1 MTFIFKLV
9 CSLAIAF
16 GLALFLF
23 QREVARTSRYDE
35 WIRKEAA
42 VREIDPYLVKAVI
55 WRETNFNPDQVGTNQ
70 ERGLMQITPIA
81 AQEWLEREKKEN
93 EKLFHLDQL
102 FDPETNISI
111 GTWYLAQALKRWQD
125 RDDPVPFALA
135 EYNAGRT
142 HALRWSAS
150 PTQNRLTAQDF
161 INQIT
166 FPSTKNY
173 IITTI
178 EKYETYRKQS
188 NLR

>member
-1 MTFIFKLV
+1 MSFIFKLL

-16 GLALFLF
+16 GLAFFLY
-23 QREVARTSRYDE
+23 QREIARTSRYDE
-35 WIRKEAA
+35 WIRKESA
-42 VREIDPYLVKAVI
+42 VREIDPYLIKAVI

-81 AQEWLEREKKEN
+81 AQEWIEREKKED
-93 EKLFHLDQL
+93 EKPFHLNQL
-102 FDPETNISI
+102 FDPEINIAI

-125 RDDPVPFALA
+125 RDDPIPFALA

-142 HALRWSAS
+142 HALRWAAS
-150 PTQNRLTAQDF
+150 TNQSTLTARDF

-178 EKYETYRKQS
+178 EKYETYRKQF